1 MSVSRTLSR
10 HRVRAVGELQD
21 VGRSGGF
28 LGRSS
33 DGHATARFSDL
44 ISPPGAKVR
53 TPSFAEIDLAP
64 IGFGTSVNRRHF
76 IGIATGAVVTA
87 PLNLGAQQGT
97 RRPTV
102 GFALG
107 RIPVREMSGP
117 DPSFALARA
126 FVHGLRDLG
135 WSDGRNI
142 VVERRSAEGRPERAP
157 KLIADLVA
165 RRVDVIVTG
174 ATDWLLDAAQRATR
188 SIPIVAIFN
197 EDPVVARRVN
207 SLARPGGNVTGVTS
221 NSGREMTEKRL
232 ELLREMVPQSV
243 RVAFLGR
250 RAAWEDYRQGARASE
265 IPRIF
270 APVDRPDEFD
280 SAFAIVVRQR
290 ADALLISHGPVMFV
304 GIPRIVAFARERRL
318 PTMYNWREAV
328 EAGGLMSYGTN
339 AEAAF
344 RQLAGLVDRILK
356 GVKPADLP
364 VERPTKF
371 SMAVNMKTAKTL
383 GISVP
388 PALLVRAD
396 SVVE

>member
-1 MSVSRTLSR
+1 ML
-10 HRVRAVGELQD
+10 
-21 VGRSGGF
+21 
-28 LGRSS
+28 
-33 DGHATARFSDL
+33 
-44 ISPPGAKVR
+44 VR
-53 TPSFAEIDLAP
+53 TGLPGKIHVAP
-64 IGFGTSVNRRHF
+64 KASRTSVNRRHF
-76 IGIATGAVVTA
+76 MAIAAGVVIA
-87 PLNLGAQQGT
+87 GPQVLRAQQGT
-97 RRPTV
+97 RRPIV

-107 RIPVREMSGP
+107 RIPVREMAGP

-142 VVERRSAEGRPERAP
+142 LIERRSAQGRPERAP
-157 KLIADLVA
+157 KIIADLVA

-174 ATDWLLDAAQRATR
+174 ATDWLLDAAQQATR

-232 ELLREMVPQSV
+232 ELLREMVPQSA

-250 RAAWEDYRQGARASE
+250 RAAWADYRQGARASE
-265 IPRIF
+265 IPQIF
-270 APVDRPDEFD
+270 APVDRSDEFD
-280 SAFAIVVRQR
+280 NAFATIVRER
-290 ADALLISHGPVMFV
+290 ADALIISHGPVMFV
-304 GIPRIVAFARERRL
+304 GIPRIVAFANERRL
-318 PTMYNWREAV
+318 PTIYNWREAV
-328 EAGGLMSYGTN
+328 EAGGLMSYGTDG
-339 AEAAF
+339 EVQF

-356 GVKPADLP
+356 GVRPADLP

-371 SMAVNMKTAKTL
+371 SMALNLKTAKAL

-388 PALLVRAD
+388 QAMLVRAD
-396 SVVE
+396 AVVE